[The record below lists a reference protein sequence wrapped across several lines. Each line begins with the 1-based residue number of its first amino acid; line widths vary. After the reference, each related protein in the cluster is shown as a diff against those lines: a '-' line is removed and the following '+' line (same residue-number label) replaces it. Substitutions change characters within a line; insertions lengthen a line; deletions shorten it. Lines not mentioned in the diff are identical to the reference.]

1 MIVCVTLGT
10 GCFACLKPFISCV
23 VVALMGAVDVDE
35 TELTL
40 VSPSKTVPIDA
51 KALVAGAQR

>member
-1 MIVCVTLGT
+1 
-10 GCFACLKPFISCV
+10 
-23 VVALMGAVDVDE
+23 MGAVDVDE